1 MRSLRVK
8 LAAVVAVVA
17 VGAVG
22 AVAVAHDRGSFAGIL
37 SGYEEVPA
45 VSTAANGTFKAA
57 INRADTEI
65 KWQLTYTKLE
75 GEGDVL
81 QAHIHLA
88 QEDVNG
94 GIVVWLCGNS
104 PPTTPP
110 PGTQTCPEG
119 PASISGTITPAE
131 VTGIAPTGTPPVPS
145 PQGLNPG
152 EFDELVRAMRAGVT
166 YANVHSS
173 RSPGGEIRTQIGKDG
188 RK

>member
-22 AVAVAHDRGSFAGIL
+22 AVAVAHDRSSFAGSL

-45 VSTAANGTFKAA
+45 VSTGASGTFKAG
-57 INRADTEI
+57 INRSEDEI
-65 KWQLTYTKLE
+65 RWQLTYSKL
-75 GEGDVL
+75 EGDVL
-81 QAHIHLA
+81 QAHIHLG
-88 QEDVNG
+88 QESVNG
-94 GIVVWLCGNS
+94 GVVVWLCGNT

-110 PGTQTCPEG
+110 AGTQTCPEG
-119 PASISGTITPAE
+119 PAKISGTITAAE
-131 VTGIAPTGTPPVPS
+131 VTGIAPSGNPPVPS

-152 EFDELVRAMRAGVT
+152 EFDEFVRAMRAGVT

-173 RSPGGEIRTQIGKDG
+173 RSPGGEIRTQIGKE
-188 RK
+188 K